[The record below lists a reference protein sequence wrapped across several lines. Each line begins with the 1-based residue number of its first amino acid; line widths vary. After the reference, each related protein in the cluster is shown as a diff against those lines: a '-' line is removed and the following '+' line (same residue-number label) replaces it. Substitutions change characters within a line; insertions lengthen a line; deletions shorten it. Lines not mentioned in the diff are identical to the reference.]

1 MAASENLSGAAILI
15 FRRYFKSSSL
25 SVFCKIGIPKT
36 GKFLGEH
43 IYAGVSFQYSCRPLA
58 WNFIKLENS
67 SWIFFNESCKIF
79 ILRTHFLQDSSERL
93 LLIFRKLYKF
103 FHKSFLLVCYIWWC
117 PENSPHQIPLVS
129 YPWWITTCPNPPL
142 VNCPSVNYH
151 LCQV

>member
-58 WNFIKLENS
+58 
-67 SWIFFNESCKIF
+67 
-79 ILRTHFLQDSSERL
+79 
-93 LLIFRKLYKF
+93 
-103 FHKSFLLVCYIWWC
+103 
-117 PENSPHQIPLVS
+117 
-129 YPWWITTCPNPPL
+129 
-142 VNCPSVNYH
+142 
-151 LCQV
+151 

>member
-79 ILRTHFLQDSSERL
+79 ILRTHFLQDSCGRL
-93 LLIFRKLYKF
+93 LLIFRKPDIQTSILNKF
-103 FHKSFLLVCYIWWC
+103 FHKCFSLARYIWSLFNEQKW
-117 PENSPHQIPLVS
+117 STIL
-129 YPWWITTCPNPPL
+129 
-142 VNCPSVNYH
+142 
-151 LCQV
+151 